1 MNPLPLPFSEKY
13 RPKTL
18 HDFGFA
24 KEMTETIETF
34 LATDRLAL
42 LFVGDSGSGKTAL
55 LNTLVHTY
63 YEPYTY
69 NEFVHNILFI
79 NNLKDQGFSF
89 YRNEMKSFCQSRSIF
104 AHRKKMVILDDI
116 DLINKQNQHVFRNYI
131 DKYGHQVHFLLVC
144 GNLQRVI
151 ESLQSRTFI
160 LKLPIANLDHRR
172 KIMEHICAEEGLW
185 LTHGAKEYIL
195 HLSNNIAGSSVRNI
209 VNFLEKIW
217 LLIGGRGVSTGPSAA
232 GAVDNIPRPLEQPG
246 IEITLEMCRQICS
259 AIPLERYD
267 TYLAHLRGGRL
278 KESIAILYEIYD
290 YGYSV
295 IDIFDYFFTFVK
307 YSAQLQE
314 DDKYKM
320 IRILCEY
327 ISVYHNIHE
336 HPIEL
341 ALFTGE
347 LAPILVSEIRGGSQ
361 EMVVM

>member
-1 MNPLPLPFSEKY
+1 
-13 RPKTL
+13 
-18 HDFGFA
+18 
-24 KEMTETIETF
+24 
-34 LATDRLAL
+34 
-42 LFVGDSGSGKTAL
+42 
-55 LNTLVHTY
+55 
-63 YEPYTY
+63 
-69 NEFVHNILFI
+69 
-79 NNLKDQGFSF
+79 
-89 YRNEMKSFCQSRSIF
+89 
-104 AHRKKMVILDDI
+104 
-116 DLINKQNQHVFRNYI
+116 
-131 DKYGHQVHFLLVC
+131 
-144 GNLQRVI
+144 
-151 ESLQSRTFI
+151 
-160 LKLPIANLDHRR
+160 
-172 KIMEHICAEEGLW
+172 MEYICAEEGLS
-185 LTHGAKEYIL
+185 LTQGAKEYIL

-217 LLIGGRGVSTGPSAA
+217 LLIGGRGVSSGV
-232 GAVDNIPRPLEQPG
+232 VDNIPRPLEQPG
-246 IEITLEMCRQICS
+246 MEITLEMCRQICS

-278 KESIAILYEIYD
+278 KEAIAILYEIYD

-347 LAPILVSEIRGGSQ
+347 LAPILVLRCLGESQ
-361 EMVVM
+361 EMVVV

>member
-1 MNPLPLPFSEKY
+1 MNPQPLPFSEKY

-18 HDFGFA
+18 KDFGFHPD
-24 KEMTETIETF
+24 MTQTLESF
-34 LATDRLAL
+34 LAMDRMAL

-63 YEPYTY
+63 YAPYTY
-69 NEFVHNILFI
+69 PEFVHNILFI

-104 AHRKKMVILDDI
+104 ANRKKMVILDDI
-116 DLINKQNQHVFRNYI
+116 DLINKQNQHVFRHYI
-131 DKYGHQVHFLLVC
+131 DKYGANVHFLLVC

-160 LKLPIANLDHRR
+160 LRLPIATMEHRR
-172 KIMEHICAEEGLW
+172 QIMEHICTEERLA
-185 LTHGAKEYIL
+185 LTQEAKEYVL
-195 HLSNNIAGSSVRNI
+195 HLSDNIAGSSVRNV

-217 LLIGGRGVSTGPSAA
+217 LLLGGDVSNSKE
-232 GAVDNIPRPLEQPG
+232 I
-246 IEITLEMCRQICS
+246 ITLEMCRQICS

-267 TYLAHLRGGRL
+267 SYLANLRKGQL
-278 KESIAILYEIYD
+278 KEAIDILYEIYD

-295 IDIFDYFFTFVK
+295 IDILDYFFTFVK
-307 YSAQLQE
+307 YSSQLQE
-314 DDKYKM
+314 DDKYKT
-320 IRILCEY
+320 IRVLCEY

-347 LAPILVSEIRGGSQ
+347 LAPILSG
-361 EMVVM
+361 

>member
-18 HDFGFA
+18 KDFGFHPD
-24 KEMTETIETF
+24 MTETLESF
-34 LATDRLAL
+34 LAMDRLAL

-63 YEPYTY
+63 YAPYTY
-69 NEFVHNILFI
+69 PEFVHNILFI

-104 AHRKKMVILDDI
+104 ANRKKMVILDDI

-131 DKYGHQVHFLLVC
+131 DKYGTNVHFLLVC

-160 LKLPIANLDHRR
+160 LRLPIATMEHRR
-172 KIMEHICAEEGLW
+172 QIMEHICSEERLI
-185 LTHGAKEYIL
+185 LTPEAKEYVL
-195 HLSNNIAGSSVRNI
+195 HLSDNIAGSSVRNV

-217 LLIGGRGVSTGPSAA
+217 LLLGGSEGNRISSTAPSA
-232 GAVDNIPRPLEQPG
+232 LSEQTPK
-246 IEITLEMCRQICS
+246 EITLEMCRQICS

-267 TYLAHLRGGRL
+267 TYLEHLRKGELEKAVG
-278 KESIAILYEIYD
+278 ILYEIYD

-295 IDIFDYFFTFVK
+295 IDILDYFFTFVK
-307 YSAQLQE
+307 YSSHLQE
-314 DDKYKM
+314 EDKYKM
-320 IRILCEY
+320 IRVLCEY

-347 LAPILVSEIRGGSQ
+347 LAQILKNCEKEGVKI
-361 EMVVM
+361 

>member
-18 HDFGFA
+18 KDFGFHA
-24 KEMTETIETF
+24 DMTETLDSF
-34 LATDRLAL
+34 LAMDRLAL
-42 LFVGDSGSGKTAL
+42 LFVGDSGSGKTSL

-63 YEPYTY
+63 YAPYTY
-69 NEFVHNILFI
+69 PEFVHNILFI

-104 AHRKKMVILDDI
+104 SNRKKMVILDDI

-131 DKYGHQVHFLLVC
+131 DKYGAQVHFLLVC

-160 LKLPIANLDHRR
+160 LRLPIATMEHRR
-172 KIMEHICAEEGLW
+172 QIMEHICSEERLA
-185 LTHGAKEYIL
+185 LTQEAKEYVL
-195 HLSNNIAGSSVRNI
+195 HLSDNIAGSSVRNV

-217 LLIGGRGVSTGPSAA
+217 LLLGGDVTVSTQA
-232 GAVDNIPRPLEQPG
+232 
-246 IEITLEMCRQICS
+246 ITLEMCRQICS
-259 AIPLERYD
+259 AIPLERYEA
-267 TYLAHLRGGRL
+267 YLEYLRKGEL
-278 KESIAILYEIYD
+278 KEAIGILYEIYD

-295 IDIFDYFFTFVK
+295 IDILDYFFTFVK
-307 YSAQLQE
+307 YSPQLQE

-320 IRILCEY
+320 IRVLCEY

-347 LAPILVSEIRGGSQ
+347 LAPILSVHG
-361 EMVVM
+361 

>member
-69 NEFVHNILFI
+69 NEFVYNILFI

-160 LKLPIANLDHRR
+160 LKLPIANLEHRR
-172 KIMEHICAEEGLW
+172 QIMEHICVEEHLS
-185 LTHGAKEYIL
+185 LTKESKEYIL

-217 LLIGGRGVSTGPSAA
+217 LLRGGGEGILDGGDGGDGETPS
-232 GAVDNIPRPLEQPG
+232 
-246 IEITLEMCRQICS
+246 EITLEMCRQICS

-267 TYLAHLRGGRL
+267 TYLAHLRNGKL
-278 KESIAILYEIYD
+278 EEAIAILYEIYD

-307 YSAQLQE
+307 YSSQLEE
-314 DDKYKM
+314 DDKYKI

-347 LAPILVSEIRGGSQ
+347 LAPILFEFVVG
-361 EMVVM
+361 EMGNKMRENVNLFK

>member
-13 RPKTL
+13 RPKQL
-18 HDFGFA
+18 KDFGFHPD
-24 KEMTETIETF
+24 MTETLESF
-34 LATDRLAL
+34 LAMDRLAL

-63 YEPYTY
+63 YAPYTY
-69 NEFVHNILFI
+69 PEFVHNILFI

-104 AHRKKMVILDDI
+104 ANRKKMVILDDI

-131 DKYGHQVHFLLVC
+131 DKYGAQVHFLLVC

-160 LKLPIANLDHRR
+160 LRLPIASMEHRR
-172 KIMEHICAEEGLW
+172 QIMEHICSEEHLA
-185 LTHGAKEYIL
+185 LTQDAKEYVL
-195 HLSNNIAGSSVRNI
+195 HLSDNIAGSSVRNI
-209 VNFLEKIW
+209 INFLEKIW
-217 LLIGGRGVSTGPSAA
+217 LLLGGENTSIT
-232 GAVDNIPRPLEQPG
+232 IKK
-246 IEITLEMCRQICS
+246 EITLDMCRQICS
-259 AIPLERYD
+259 AIPLERYEA
-267 TYLAHLRGGRL
+267 YLSHLRNGRL
-278 KESIAILYEIYD
+278 KEAIDILYEIYD

-295 IDIFDYFFTFVK
+295 IDILDYFFTFVK
-307 YSAQLQE
+307 YSSQLKE

-320 IRILCEY
+320 IRVLCEY

-347 LAPILVSEIRGGSQ
+347 LEPILST
-361 EMVVM
+361 

>member
-18 HDFGFA
+18 KDFGFHS
-24 KEMTETIETF
+24 EMTETLESF
-34 LATDRLAL
+34 LAMDRLAL

-63 YEPYTY
+63 YTPYTY
-69 NEFVHNILFI
+69 PEFVHNILFI

-104 AHRKKMVILDDI
+104 SNRKKMVILDDI

-131 DKYGHQVHFLLVC
+131 DKYGAQVHFLLVC

-160 LKLPIANLDHRR
+160 LRLPIAMMEHRR
-172 KIMEHICAEEGLW
+172 QIMENICFEEHLD
-185 LTHGAKEYIL
+185 LTQEAKEYVL
-195 HLSNNIAGSSVRNI
+195 HLSDNIAGSSVRNI

-217 LLIGGRGVSTGPSAA
+217 LLLGGDITTSKQV
-232 GAVDNIPRPLEQPG
+232 
-246 IEITLEMCRQICS
+246 ITLEMCRQICS

-267 TYLAHLRGGRL
+267 TYLSYLRKGEL
-278 KESIAILYEIYD
+278 KEAIDILYEIYD

-295 IDIFDYFFTFVK
+295 IDILDYFFTFVK
-307 YSAQLQE
+307 YSSQLQE

-320 IRILCEY
+320 IRVLCEY

-347 LAPILVSEIRGGSQ
+347 LAPILSG
-361 EMVVM
+361 

>member
-1 MNPLPLPFSEKY
+1 MNPQPLPFSEKY

-18 HDFGFA
+18 RDFGFPLD
-24 KEMTETIETF
+24 MTETLESF
-34 LATDRLAL
+34 LAMDRLAL

-63 YEPYTY
+63 YEPFTY

-104 AHRKKMVILDDI
+104 SNRKKMVILDDI

-131 DKYGHQVHFLLVC
+131 DKYGAQVHFLLVC

-160 LKLPIANLDHRR
+160 LRLPISS
-172 KIMEHICAEEGLW
+172 MEHRSQILERICQEER
-185 LTHGAKEYIL
+185 LTLTQEAKEYVL
-195 HLSNNIAGSSVRNI
+195 HLSDNIAGSSVRNV

-217 LLIGGRGVSTGPSAA
+217 LLLGGKNSPPLSIPPS
-232 GAVDNIPRPLEQPG
+232 DTKYPQPLSP
-246 IEITLEMCRQICS
+246 EITLEMCRQICS

-267 TYLAHLRGGRL
+267 IYLEYLRQGEL
-278 KESIAILYEIYD
+278 KKAIDIFYEIYD

-295 IDIFDYFFTFVK
+295 IDILDYFFTFVK
-307 YSAQLQE
+307 YSPQLEE
-314 DDKYKM
+314 DEKYKL
-320 IRILCEY
+320 IRVLCEY

-336 HPIEL
+336 HQIEL

-347 LAPILVSEIRGGSQ
+347 LAPILSGIPTLK
-361 EMVVM
+361 